1 MDTLTPT
8 AEQQAILDA
17 ARTGD
22 SVTVIAAAGS
32 GKTSTQRMIAHQAKG
47 RRGLYAAYNKSIQL
61 EAEGTFP
68 ASCKCSTVHSMAYR
82 AVGASFRHR
91 LGKDAPHVTASQAAR
106 ILRINEALKLGDTMI
121 QPNQLARLAQ
131 QAVKNFCKSG
141 SSEIQPWHVPVVT
154 GLEGVPERDA
164 IRSVVHPIAVRAW
177 KDLSSLEGRLRFS
190 HDCQPPGTLVRRV
203 TRRGGQ
209 FGSSFEDVPIE
220 TIREGDYVV
229 SFSMNRRRGYVRRAG
244 RPVTAVGGRDYS
256 GDLIT
261 VTTARGRR
269 SSYTA
274 EHRCVVRLDCDLTE
288 GNYVVYLARRGQD
301 YRVGRTTWRTPSQS
315 NTLGLRR
322 RADNQGADAIWLL
335 SVHPTD
341 ADAALE
347 EALVAHQWR
356 LPTWQFRS
364 GNETMPLARFWA
376 KAGGNRAAA
385 DACLTASGLDIR
397 YPFWQ
402 EGDGWQNVRRPVIM
416 RALNLRPGMLV
427 LEPDEVTPNSRDALS
442 AYDGADGWSPITITR
457 VPYEGPVYNL
467 DVADDHTYVAD
478 GIATHNCY
486 LKLWAMSDPVL
497 PYDYVLFD
505 EAQDANPVILRV
517 IQAQASHAQLIAVGD
532 PCQPPGTMVTVV
544 RAGRKGNR
552 WTGITPVQTVQIPIE
567 QLREGDRVVS
577 YNVAT
582 SYLRRT
588 GSAVTG
594 ISIRPFSGDL
604 VTVRTAGHYSRYTP
618 NHKCV
623 VRFGPG
629 LSGKHVVYLMRRG
642 RDYRIGITSARSESQ
657 GNRLGVTI
665 RAAQEGA
672 DAVWILSVH
681 PSRSSAALAEMTTA
695 WTYGV
700 PTLTFRTSNHSSMTQ
715 ADLDLFWHS
724 RGGNHATA
732 SAALRAHGRD
742 ITYPLWSTADN
753 RTLQQRRPTV
763 IRACNLIDGMQVL
776 PLTDDMM
783 ADHRNVGL
791 RHWTDVTVGR
801 EHYDGPVYSMNV
813 EKDHTYVG
821 DGLITHNCQAING
834 WNGAVNAM
842 NLFDAPHRLAL
853 STSFRFG
860 PAIAAEA
867 NKWLGLLDAEY
878 RITGN
883 DRLSSMIRDVDT
895 PDAIL
900 CRSNSKAIEQVMDRI
915 GRGQRVALAG
925 GADEL
930 IRLAQAAVTLKA
942 GTGTDHPA
950 LFAFKTWL
958 EVQDYA
964 ENDPSGS
971 DLKVFV
977 KLIDDHGPDQI
988 IEALDQ
994 LADRRRCDVMI
1005 STAHKAK
1012 GMEWD
1017 SVRVAT
1023 DFREPQENQ
1032 DGTPGEVKPEQAM
1045 LAYVTVTRARLSL
1058 DRAGLAWVDRYI
1070 TPAAPAAAAEA
1081 PARASDLPAA
1091 ADLALTG
1098 ANA

>member
-1 MDTLTPT
+1 MSTLTPT
-8 AEQQAILDA
+8 PEQQAILDA

-32 GKTSTQRMIAHQAKG
+32 GKTSTQRMIAHQATG

-68 ASCKCSTVHSMAYR
+68 AGCKCSTVHSLAYR
-82 AVGASFRHR
+82 AVGASYRHR

-190 HDCQPPGTLVRRV
+190 HD
-203 TRRGGQ
+203 
-209 FGSSFEDVPIE
+209 I
-220 TIREGDYVV
+220 
-229 SFSMNRRRGYVRRAG
+229 
-244 RPVTAVGGRDYS
+244 
-256 GDLIT
+256 
-261 VTTARGRR
+261 
-269 SSYTA
+269 
-274 EHRCVVRLDCDLTE
+274 
-288 GNYVVYLARRGQD
+288 
-301 YRVGRTTWRTPSQS
+301 
-315 NTLGLRR
+315 
-322 RADNQGADAIWLL
+322 
-335 SVHPTD
+335 
-341 ADAALE
+341 
-347 EALVAHQWR
+347 
-356 LPTWQFRS
+356 
-364 GNETMPLARFWA
+364 
-376 KAGGNRAAA
+376 
-385 DACLTASGLDIR
+385 
-397 YPFWQ
+397 
-402 EGDGWQNVRRPVIM
+402 
-416 RALNLRPGMLV
+416 
-427 LEPDEVTPNSRDALS
+427 
-442 AYDGADGWSPITITR
+442 
-457 VPYEGPVYNL
+457 
-467 DVADDHTYVAD
+467 
-478 GIATHNCY
+478 Y

-497 PYDYVLFD
+497 PYDYILFD
-505 EAQDANPVILRV
+505 ECQPEGTMVLVPAGSHRSVRGGVTPTAEVPIESIRPGDRVVSYDGKGLRLRPTGSVVTDVRQHRHAGHVIVASTPEGKLSRYTPDHKCMAVTGPALAGRQVVYLMRRGASFRIGVTQGLDRHKNAGPRTRLQEERGDESWVLSVHESRADALAAEALASWKYGIPQMRFRGTPDQQPAIDGFWNKVGDLTDAARTCLLAHGRMIEYPLWSRLDSSYTLTHRPTVVRACNLMDGMALVDASAMLSRTGQRRASDLDLRPVTVTREVFHGTVWSLEVEGDHTYVADGLVTHNCQDANPVVLRV

-532 PCQPPGTMVTVV
+532 PCQ
-544 RAGRKGNR
+544 
-552 WTGITPVQTVQIPIE
+552 
-567 QLREGDRVVS
+567 
-577 YNVAT
+577 
-582 SYLRRT
+582 
-588 GSAVTG
+588 
-594 ISIRPFSGDL
+594 
-604 VTVRTAGHYSRYTP
+604 
-618 NHKCV
+618 
-623 VRFGPG
+623 
-629 LSGKHVVYLMRRG
+629 
-642 RDYRIGITSARSESQ
+642 
-657 GNRLGVTI
+657 
-665 RAAQEGA
+665 
-672 DAVWILSVH
+672 
-681 PSRSSAALAEMTTA
+681 
-695 WTYGV
+695 
-700 PTLTFRTSNHSSMTQ
+700 
-715 ADLDLFWHS
+715 
-724 RGGNHATA
+724 
-732 SAALRAHGRD
+732 
-742 ITYPLWSTADN
+742 
-753 RTLQQRRPTV
+753 
-763 IRACNLIDGMQVL
+763 
-776 PLTDDMM
+776 
-783 ADHRNVGL
+783 
-791 RHWTDVTVGR
+791 
-801 EHYDGPVYSMNV
+801 
-813 EKDHTYVG
+813 
-821 DGLITHNCQAING
+821 AING

-842 NLFDAPHRLAL
+842 NLFEAPHRLAL

-900 CRSNSKAIEQVMDRI
+900 CRSNSKAIEQVMDRV

-925 GADEL
+925 GADDL
-930 IRLAQAAVTLKA
+930 VRLAQAAVTLKA

-988 IEALDQ
+988 IESLEQ

-1023 DFREPQENQ
+1023 DFREPQEQ
-1032 DGTPGEVKPEQAM
+1032 KDGTPGEIKPEQMM
-1045 LAYVTVTRARLSL
+1045 LAYVSVTRARLSL

-1070 TPAAPAAAAEA
+1070 TPAAPAAAADA
-1081 PARASDLPAA
+1081 PAGASDSTAA

-1098 ANA
+1098 ATA